1 MNSHSHLQQTIT
13 VITTTINRSPLSVS
27 TEGKS
32 VAALP
37 ASSPGTTNAL
47 VGTVTLLHHTTSM
60 TTGRGETTAFTVL
73 VDGVDD
79 PVDGGIVA
87 DGGVVRIDEDDF
99 VVLVGGILVDPVAV
113 ENTEVTADTA
123 NTAFGNGAEV
133 ASVLQLV
140 DTLVLGLT
148 VDNTLRIRSLA
159 STTTDSNTVN
169 NVTLLSL
176 HAQSASLVGTSG
188 VSDTADLGELTIFP
202 STNTKEVTHGIALL
216 LSPEFFKILVG
227 THS

>member
-1 MNSHSHLQQTIT
+1 
-13 VITTTINRSPLSVS
+13 
-27 TEGKS
+27 
-32 VAALP
+32 
-37 ASSPGTTNAL
+37 
-47 VGTVTLLHHTTSM
+47 M

-87 DGGVVRIDEDDF
+87 DGRVVRIDEDDF

-113 ENTEVTADTA
+113 ENTEVTADTT
-123 NTAFGNGAEV
+123 NTAFGNGTEV

-188 VSDTADLGELTIFP
+188 VSNTADLGELTIFP

-227 THS
+227 THYRLLQQEFGMDGGDTAESKGVSFKESA

>member
-1 MNSHSHLQQTIT
+1 
-13 VITTTINRSPLSVS
+13 
-27 TEGKS
+27 
-32 VAALP
+32 
-37 ASSPGTTNAL
+37 
-47 VGTVTLLHHTTSM
+47 M

-87 DGGVVRIDEDDF
+87 DGRVVRIDEDDF

-113 ENTEVTADTA
+113 ENTEVTADTT
-123 NTAFGNGAEV
+123 NTAFSNRAEV

-188 VSDTADLGELTIFP
+188 VSNTADLGELTIFP

>member
-1 MNSHSHLQQTIT
+1 
-13 VITTTINRSPLSVS
+13 
-27 TEGKS
+27 
-32 VAALP
+32 
-37 ASSPGTTNAL
+37 
-47 VGTVTLLHHTTSM
+47 M

-113 ENTEVTADTA
+113 ENAEVTADTA